1 MLRISSRRSIDLEL
15 ENLMLVRRRIYK
27 LIHELRILY
36 TKITVA
42 LFAEIDMHIL
52 AFMRLKVSRII
63 TPLLEKN
70 NLERAIL

>member
-27 LIHELRILY
+27 LIHGLRILY

-52 AFMRLKVSRII
+52 AFMRLKVSRIT

>member
-15 ENLMLVRRRIYK
+15 ENLMLVRRHIYK
-27 LIHELRILY
+27 LIHVLRILY